1 VPSLPVRVHVPAI
14 QLADLL
20 DDWCRPIARD
30 GAATIEVGIRLQ
42 KALGALAGHAEDARP
57 LIRRAAQ
64 DAIERA
70 TVALTSGP
78 DRAAIERAYAS
89 CFGEG

>member
-1 VPSLPVRVHVPAI
+1 SSLPARVHVPAI
-14 QLADLL
+14 HLTELL

-57 LIRRAAQ
+57 PIRREAQ
-64 DAIERA
+64 DAVERA
-70 TVALTSGP
+70 KAALTSGA